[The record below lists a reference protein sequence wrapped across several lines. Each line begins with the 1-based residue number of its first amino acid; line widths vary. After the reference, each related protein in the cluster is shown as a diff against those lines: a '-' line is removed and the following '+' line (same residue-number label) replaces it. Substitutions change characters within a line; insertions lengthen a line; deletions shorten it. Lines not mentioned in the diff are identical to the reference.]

1 MTALRGPLLR
11 FVRED
16 LLKGRNVPIDEHTY
30 LFDQGLVDSLG
41 ILRLIAFLELQL
53 GRSIDDREVVME
65 HFRTVRAIESRF
77 GATDATDKRQATDA
91 TDATDKRQAT
101 DATDATD
108 KRQATDATDAT
119 DKRQA
124 TDTTDAT
131 DKRRATDTTDA
142 TDKRRATGA
151 TDNSGP
157 QTTQTTRTTRTVQ
170 HNDGD

>member
-65 HFRTVRAIESRF
+65 HFRTVHAIESRF
-77 GATDATDKRQATDA
+77 GATEATDQRRATDA
-91 TDATDKRQAT
+91 TD
-101 DATDATD
+101 
-108 KRQATDATDAT
+108 
-119 DKRQA
+119 
-124 TDTTDAT
+124 
-131 DKRRATDTTDA
+131 
-142 TDKRRATGA
+142 
-151 TDNSGP
+151 NNGP
-157 QTTQTTRTTRTVQ
+157 QTTQTTQTGQ
-170 HNDGD
+170 LNDGD